1 MRLTTM
7 TDYALRMLIY
17 LGQHPERLCTT
28 AEVAQAYG
36 ISEAHLTKIT
46 HQLGLGGWIS
56 TVRGKGGGMRL
67 ALEPADIM
75 LGELVRAVEPD
86 FYLVECLGSGNA
98 CSLTGRCR
106 LTGIFNEALA
116 AFLEQLDRHSLADLL
131 RPPKTGAAAPG
142 EVLLGLPVRAAK
154 PAAASKVPAAASAA
168 VRRGSKAP

>member
-17 LGQHPERLCTT
+17 LGQQPDRLCTT
-28 AEVAQAYG
+28 AEIAQAYD

-46 HQLGLGGWIS
+46 HQLGLGGWIR
-56 TVRGKGGGMRL
+56 TVRGKGGGMSL
-67 ALEPADIM
+67 ALAPEDIM

-86 FYLVECLGSGNA
+86 FYLVECLGNGNA

-131 RPPKTGAAAPG
+131 S
-142 EVLLGLPVRAAK
+142 
-154 PAAASKVPAAASAA
+154 PAQTPASATSRGEP
-168 VRRGSKAP
+168 VGLSGLSIQPVPIKRRGRKPHEPL

>member
-17 LGQHPERLCTT
+17 LGQHPDRLCTT
-28 AEVAQAYG
+28 AEIAQAYD

-46 HQLGLGGWIS
+46 HQLGLGGWIR
-56 TVRGKGGGMRL
+56 TVRGKGGGMSL
-67 ALEPADIM
+67 ALAPEDIM

-86 FYLVECLGSGNA
+86 FYLVECLGNGNA

-131 RPPKTGAAAPG
+131 SPAQSPASPASRGVP
-142 EVLLGLPVRAAK
+142 VGLSGLSIQPVPIKRRSRK
-154 PAAASKVPAAASAA
+154 PHEPL
-168 VRRGSKAP
+168 

>member
-28 AEVAQAYG
+28 AEIAQAYD

-67 ALEPADIM
+67 ALAPSEIM
-75 LGELVRAVEPD
+75 LGELVRAIETD
-86 FYLVECLGSGNA
+86 FYLVECLGTGNA
-98 CSLTGRCR
+98 CNLTGRCR

-131 RPPKTGAAAPG
+131 SPAPPGAAAG
-142 EVLLGLPVRAAK
+142 IREIKLGMPLPA
-154 PAAASKVPAAASAA
+154 PASRRKKGNHDPA
-168 VRRGSKAP
+168 

>member
-7 TDYALRMLIY
+7 TDYSLRLLIY
-17 LGQHPERLCTT
+17 LGQHPERMCTT

-67 ALEPADIM
+67 ALSPEDIM

-86 FYLVECLGSGNA
+86 FYLVECLGQNNA
-98 CSLTGRCR
+98 CSITGACALTGV
-106 LTGIFNEALA
+106 FNDALA
-116 AFLEQLDRHSLADLL
+116 AFLEQLDRHSLADML
-131 RPPKTGAAAPG
+131 RPQRAPATRGKTIALPKNAQ
-142 EVLLGLPVRAAK
+142 RARPKRDLQA
-154 PAAASKVPAAASAA
+154 
-168 VRRGSKAP
+168 